1 MEKKN
6 KQIGFRRY
14 FVSEAGFNVSWSSII
29 AGVVTFFSVMALLSL
44 ISSAIGFG
52 MVEPTASDPFSG
64 VGTGVIVWT
73 VITMVLSFMAGGFV
87 AGITARRV
95 GVVHGFL
102 TWATSV
108 LLILVM
114 LTYITTS
121 AVSGIGML
129 LGNAF
134 SIAGDGAT
142 TVVSSVQ
149 DTIDFNFD
157 SAVENLNQIDTGELE
172 RNINEV
178 LRDTDVPELQ
188 PGYLN
193 NQLKEAGDEIAQ
205 AGRDLLL
212 NPEDAEQII
221 SSLASSLQEKAETV
235 GQAADREAIANS
247 VSANTEL
254 TQEEARQAADN
265 IYNGLQSA
273 SLQVQQ
279 SINLASQRVEQA
291 QVQIEQTMEQAR
303 VQAEEAA
310 DASSKASIWAFVGL
324 LIAMILSSLSGIW
337 GSEFALT
344 HNEERI

>member
-1 MEKKN
+1 MKKKN
-6 KQIGFRRY
+6 NQTGFRRY
-14 FVSEAGFNVSWSSII
+14 FISEAGFNVSWSSII

-52 MVEPTASDPFSG
+52 MVEPTASNPFSG
-64 VGTGVIVWT
+64 VGTGVIIWT
-73 VITMVLSFMAGGFV
+73 VITMVVSFMAGGFV
-87 AGITARRV
+87 AGITSRRV

-121 AVSGIGML
+121 AVSGVGML

-134 SIAGDGAT
+134 SIAGDGTA
-142 TVVSSVQ
+142 TVVSSIQ
-149 DTIDFNFD
+149 DSVDLSFD
-157 SAVENLNQIDTGELE
+157 GALENLNQIDTGELE

-178 LRDTDVPELQ
+178 LRDTETPELQ
-188 PGYLN
+188 PDYLN
-193 NQLKEAGDEIAQ
+193 SQLKEAGNEITQ
-205 AGRDLLL
+205 AGKDLLL
-212 NPEDAEQII
+212 NPENADQII
-221 SSLASSLQEKAETV
+221 TSLANSLQEKAQTV

-254 TQEEARQAADN
+254 TEEEARQATDN

-273 SLQVQQ
+273 SLQVEQ

-291 QVQIEQTMEQAR
+291 QIQIEQTIEQAR

-310 DASSKASIWAFVGL
+310 DATSKASIWAFIGL
-324 LIAMILSSLSGIW
+324 LIAMVLASLSGIW
-337 GSEFALT
+337 GSKFALT
-344 HNEERI
+344 HNEERM